1 MLAEKINLEADEVI
15 LKQVRKHWFVITAQI
30 LSLVIAGAA
39 PLILYLVLTAATGD
53 VLRATV
59 GLYWPHLFFVY
70 IVWLSFLW
78 MGAFNIWTNYY
89 LDVWTITNRRVIAVD
104 QRGFFSRTIGSFRL
118 ERLQDLNIEVN
129 GLLATMLNYGTLEA
143 QTAAGSEEEF
153 KATGLPNPDELKS
166 IILSA
171 ADKLMD
177 EYRNRP
183 PLTRISED
191 VV

>member
-1 MLAEKINLEADEVI
+1 MLAEKINLEADEVV
-15 LKQVRKHWFVITAQI
+15 LTQVRKHWFVITMQI
-30 LSLVIAGAA
+30 VSLVFAGIAPAVLYITF
-39 PLILYLVLTAATGD
+39 LILAGD
-53 VLRATV
+53 TLRATAS
-59 GLYWPHLFFVY
+59 LYWQHMLFVY

-78 MGAFNIWTNYY
+78 MGAFNLWTNYF

-129 GLLATMLNYGTLEA
+129 GILATMLNYGTLEA
-143 QTAAGSEEEF
+143 QTAAGSEDEF

-177 EYRNRP
+177 EYRHRP
-183 PLTRISED
+183 PLTHISED